1 MTRVLAPIAA
11 SLVILFARL
20 ITAVRGEWRGCEP
33 LPVQRVYFANHASNG
48 DFVLLWT
55 VLPPALRRQARPV
68 AAADYWLSGP
78 TRRFLIGAVFRGVI
92 IERVRSE
99 DSADPIDVMA
109 DAIDA
114 GDSLIVF
121 PEGTRNTTDAK
132 LLPLKSGIYR
142 LATARPD
149 VEFVPVWI
157 NNLNRVLPKGE
168 LLPIPVLCTVSF
180 GVPLKVDEGEAKD
193 AFLER
198 ARDALLALAPS
209 ATPDSG
215 DVNP

>member
-78 TRRFLIGAVFRGVI
+78 TRRDYRAGSLGGQR
-92 IERVRSE
+92 RS
-99 DSADPIDVMA
+99 D
-109 DAIDA
+109 
-114 GDSLIVF
+114 
-121 PEGTRNTTDAK
+121 
-132 LLPLKSGIYR
+132 
-142 LATARPD
+142 
-149 VEFVPVWI
+149 
-157 NNLNRVLPKGE
+157 
-168 LLPIPVLCTVSF
+168 
-180 GVPLKVDEGEAKD
+180 
-193 AFLER
+193 
-198 ARDALLALAPS
+198 
-209 ATPDSG
+209 
-215 DVNP
+215 

>member
-1 MTRVLAPIAA
+1 
-11 SLVILFARL
+11 
-20 ITAVRGEWRGCEP
+20 
-33 LPVQRVYFANHASNG
+33 
-48 DFVLLWT
+48 
-55 VLPPALRRQARPV
+55 
-68 AAADYWLSGP
+68 
-78 TRRFLIGAVFRGVI
+78 
-92 IERVRSE
+92 
-99 DSADPIDVMA
+99 MA

-215 DVNP
+215 EGNP

>member
-33 LPVQRVYFANHASNG
+33 LPVQRIYFANHASNG

-55 VLPPALRRQARPV
+55 VLPPALRRLSRPV
-68 AAADYWLSGP
+68 AASDYWLAGP
-78 TRRFLIGAVFRGVI
+78 TRRFLIGAVFRGVM

-99 DSADPIDVMA
+99 DSADPIEVMT

-114 GDSLIVF
+114 GDSLIIF

-132 LLPLKSGIYR
+132 LLPLKSGIYW

-149 VEFVPVWI
+149 VELVPVWI

-168 LLPIPVLCTVSF
+168 LLPVPVLCTVIF
-180 GVPLKVDEGEAKD
+180 GPPLKINEDEAKD

-198 ARDALLALAPS
+198 ARDALLALSPT
-209 ATPDSG
+209 ATPDAG
-215 DVNP
+215 NGL